1 MNYKGTATP
10 GYSPLIS
17 LKLIHLVFHT
27 PSGRFHRLHF
37 LSNMLFLRPYMAI
50 NVEVEKNSNE
60 SSANVIR
67 RFTKRM
73 QGAGIV
79 PKVRGGRYYTRNKSG
94 NVRRAAKLKKL
105 DKAEAY
111 EKLVKLGVVQEHRG
125 RGRR

>member
-1 MNYKGTATP
+1 
-10 GYSPLIS
+10 
-17 LKLIHLVFHT
+17 
-27 PSGRFHRLHF
+27 
-37 LSNMLFLRPYMAI
+37 MLFLRAYMAT
-50 NVEVEKNSNE
+50 NVEVEKNNNE

-79 PKVRGGRYYTRNKSG
+79 PKVRGGRYFTRIKSG